1 MHMQR
6 VKHTCM
12 MALRRWFRQSLLA
25 KKKVGTLDEFE
36 ERVLEV
42 LLQKDRERERE
53 RCRIFVTHV

>member
-36 ERVLEV
+36 ESVLEV
-42 LLQKDRERERE
+42 LLQRERERE
-53 RCRIFVTHV
+53 RDVGYL